1 MVRTSSVGAAAILA
15 AGLFLNGESRAADPT
30 ASCQYLAE
38 ACADEVGSFQEG
50 YCIGYVS
57 GVAASYTPP
66 PGGRNFCAPS
76 TVTRGQLEAV
86 TAKWLK
92 ANPARWHLAPWR
104 CVVEALAAVFPCP
117 ASGK

>member
-1 MVRTSSVGAAAILA
+1 MVRKSAVGAAAILA
-15 AGLFLNGESRAADPT
+15 ASLLLNGESRAADPT
-30 ASCQYLAE
+30 ATCQYLVE
-38 ACADEVGSFQEG
+38 ACADEPGTFPQG

-57 GVAASYTPP
+57 GVAASYTPL
-66 PGGRNFCAPS
+66 PGGRNFCTPR

-92 ANPARWHLAPWR
+92 ANPEEWHLAPWR
-104 CVVEALAAVFPCP
+104 CVVNALAAAFPCP